1 MKAAARIAVVLATLA
16 TIFAVASLARYVRQ
30 IESDNAAL
38 AKERNE
44 LRDRVDFLCWPAGDR
59 R

>member
-30 IESDNAAL
+30 PEADNAAL

-44 LRDRVDFLCWPAGDR
+44 LRDRVDFLCWPGDR